1 MDIVEMT
8 ARELKAAMVAK
19 DLSPVEVTEAFIAQ
33 TEQADPEINSFTVT
47 CFDEA
52 REDAKAAEV
61 RFDSDDASRLLEGLP
76 LAVKD
81 LSLTKGMRTTIGSL
95 IYADY
100 VPDRDDLVVQFV
112 RDAGA
117 VIIGKTHTTEF
128 GAGNNTTN
136 RVFSPTVNPFDHARA
151 SGGASAYS
159 PRRWPDIIRWTR

>member
-1 MDIVEMT
+1 MKPVAEVVDRRNST
-8 ARELKAAMVAK
+8 SGSAAGDASIRSA
-19 DLSPVEVTEAFIAQ
+19 LSGGKPL
-33 TEQADPEINSFTVT
+33 DFTVT

-61 RFDSDDASRLLEGLP
+61 RFDSDDAPRLLKGLP

-81 LSLTKGMRTTIGSL
+81 LSLTKGMRTTFGSL

-128 GAGNNTTN
+128 GAGQQHDQPS
-136 RVFSPTVNPFDHARA
+136 VQSHGQ
-151 SGGASAYS
+151 S
-159 PRRWPDIIRWTR
+159 I